1 MLPFKKRGNLLSTP
15 NFVRVNKFIFKK
27 NKKNKKKGFLVNI
40 ENKKKCETKFS
51 SKIFSNINFK
61 KKEKKKE

>member
-1 MLPFKKRGNLLSTP
+1 VSTA
-15 NFVRVNKFIFKK
+15 NFVRVNKFIFE
-27 NKKNKKKGFLVNI
+27 KNKKKGFLVNI

-61 KKEKKKE
+61 KKRKKKKKGIKRE